1 MIHDPFR
8 AQMLRRAA
16 DVTIE
21 RGQAYGPPSQHFAR
35 TVGLINALYGT
46 SFKPE
51 DWGKMIMLDKLARDW
66 ETPKDDNLV
75 DIAGYAACIYEIRSH
90 ARDAL
95 ELARGGGVA

>member
-1 MIHDPFR
+1 MSDPQR
-8 AQMLRRAA
+8 AQMLKNAA
-16 DVTIE
+16 QVVID
-21 RGQAYGPPSQHFAR
+21 RGNAYGPPAEHFAR
-35 TVGLINALYGT
+35 TVSLINALYGT

-90 ARDAL
+90 ACDAL
-95 ELARGGGVA
+95 ELAKGGGVA